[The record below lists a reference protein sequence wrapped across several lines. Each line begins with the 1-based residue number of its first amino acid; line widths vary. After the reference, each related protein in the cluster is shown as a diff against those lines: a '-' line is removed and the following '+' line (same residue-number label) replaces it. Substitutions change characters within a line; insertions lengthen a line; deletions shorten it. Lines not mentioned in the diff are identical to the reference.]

1 MCDVAKCSPLL
12 LLLWLSAIA
21 NTEEPGLTPARNADL
36 SHSTCSTKVK
46 YVPPWMPE
54 AGFKRQPRM
63 SKAPSGT
70 WSTTVSDA
78 SGAVQPSVARSIL
91 EETMKDGKSS
101 VGDEHEIASALGALY
116 TATRCSVIAMVLYPK
131 VQSKAPVELTE
142 LWAIRGISARTLW
155 TQMRET
161 HGSPC
166 SASEDG
172 DYPHPYRLCSTPN
185 SGHDS
190 MCPGRLLT
198 DSSIFLAIV
207 HLLFVF
213 DILPP
218 KGCDAQRLLH
228 PTACRDCEMLSG
240 MILHRLPKPFKCR
253 VVPRSYSELENAEPI
268 SAALN

>member
-1 MCDVAKCSPLL
+1 MA
-12 LLLWLSAIA
+12 
-21 NTEEPGLTPARNADL
+21 
-36 SHSTCSTKVK
+36 
-46 YVPPWMPE
+46 
-54 AGFKRQPRM
+54 
-63 SKAPSGT
+63 
-70 WSTTVSDA
+70 
-78 SGAVQPSVARSIL
+78 
-91 EETMKDGKSS
+91 
-101 VGDEHEIASALGALY
+101 

-218 KGCDAQRLLH
+218 KGCDSQRLLH
-228 PTACRDCEMLSG
+228 PTACRDCEVRTLCTSYVCRRSDAQRYDTPQAPQAIQVQSCAA
-240 MILHRLPKPFKCR
+240 ILLGT
-253 VVPRSYSELENAEPI
+253 
-268 SAALN
+268 